1 MGALCRKPAFLNT
14 HGTRPRNAALF
25 RVRETQTQRIEAY
38 ISVSKCL
45 LGVQRFLN
53 RRGSFQAICA
63 DFLSINLSL
72 KKSSISIV
80 KSSKTEKDTLD
91 VIPPWNFSTRVNFQ
105 FCAHV
110 RQHQAST
117 SHMAICVYHLNLSNY
132 VINNELFSLGHAGLS
147 SFCKVLFVVLS
158 RAFGENQCMF
168 QMSKIIQ

>member
-1 MGALCRKPAFLNT
+1 M
-14 HGTRPRNAALF
+14 
-25 RVRETQTQRIEAY
+25 RETQRIEAY

-45 LGVQRFLN
+45 LGMQRFLN

-63 DFLSINLSL
+63 DFPGIYLSL
-72 KKSSISIV
+72 KKSSISLC
-80 KSSKTEKDTLD
+80 SKTEKDTLD
-91 VIPPWNFSTRVNFQ
+91 VIPPWNFATRVNFQ
-105 FCAHV
+105 FCTHV

-132 VINNELFSLGHAGLS
+132 VISNELFSLGHAGLS

>member
-1 MGALCRKPAFLNT
+1 MGALYRKPAFLNT

-25 RVRETQTQRIEAY
+25 RLRETQRIEAF
-38 ISVSKCL
+38 ISLSKCL
-45 LGVQRFLN
+45 LGMQRFLK

-63 DFLSINLSL
+63 DFPGINLSL
-72 KKSSISIV
+72 KKSSISVV

-91 VIPPWNFSTRVNFQ
+91 VIPPWNFATRVNFQ

-132 VINNELFSLGHAGLS
+132 VISNELFSLGHAGLS

-158 RAFGENQCMF
+158 RAFGENQRMF
-168 QMSKIIQ
+168 QMSIIIQ